1 MCIKDIKYIYQYI
14 NTYKYTYKFVIC
26 VLNLFVSCKTNCF
39 VQYFFFCLQIT
50 YFLIKFVKGASLSF
64 HIYENDNYPI

>member
-39 VQYFFFCLQIT
+39 VQYFFFSVSKS
-50 YFLIKFVKGASLSF
+50 LIS
-64 HIYENDNYPI
+64 